1 MFDRPD
7 FLAGLTILVVDD
19 VAFSLNLVAGML
31 REMGAEDVITAN
43 GGVDALKV
51 LQSDQGRGIDL
62 VVLDLNMPGVDG
74 MTILSMIREGRTE
87 TARSVAVAILS
98 GSSEE
103 TLVRAAFGL
112 GIDAYVTKPVS
123 KTVLGARL
131 ARAAAHRH
139 ENRASTRLQVR
150 AS

>member
-1 MFDRPD
+1 MFDRHD

-31 REMGAEDVITAN
+31 REMGAGDVITAN

-51 LQSDQGRGIDL
+51 LQSDQGREIDL

-74 MTILSMIREGRTE
+74 MTILRMIREGRTE
-87 TARSVAVAILS
+87 TARTVPVAILS

-103 TLVRAAFGL
+103 DLVRAAFAL

-123 KTVLGARL
+123 KAVLGARL
-131 ARAAAHRH
+131 ARAAAQQNRVSTRMPA
-139 ENRASTRLQVR
+139 RAS
-150 AS
+150 